1 MACENFA
8 ISLVDAG
15 DDVKHTK
22 MDDTLMLVWLG
33 IWAAF
38 NLATAIMWWRAV
50 RRNKPDWRLQ
60 KEARNEQAEADRL
73 KEEAERLEKEAEQLE
88 SHHKY
93 LEAAQ
98 LFDEAAQH
106 SPRAGDK
113 VDLKKRA
120 EHARADA
127 DRMQSERP
135 AYRGER
141 R

>member
-15 DDVKHTK
+15 DDDVKHNK

-33 IWAAF
+33 IWTAF
-38 NLATAIMWWRAV
+38 NLVAAVVWWRAA
-50 RRNKPDWRLQ
+50 RRNKPEWRLQ
-60 KEARNEQAEADRL
+60 EEARNEQAEADRL
-73 KEEAERLEKEAEQLE
+73 KEEAEQLE

-98 LFDEAAQH
+98 RFDEAAKH

-113 VDLKKRA
+113 VDLRKRA

-127 DRMQSERP
+127 DRMQSERS